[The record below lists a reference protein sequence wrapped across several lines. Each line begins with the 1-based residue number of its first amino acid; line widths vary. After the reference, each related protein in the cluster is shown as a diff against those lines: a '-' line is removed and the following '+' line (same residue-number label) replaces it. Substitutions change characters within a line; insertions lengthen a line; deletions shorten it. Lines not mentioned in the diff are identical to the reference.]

1 MIEKTHLAL
10 LGVKIARPAF
20 RVYDMRKIKEG
31 LLVLTVPFK
40 NLQSEKLQNKKE
52 IKDLKFFKENDKTPF
67 ILVAFGIILYLVLSN
82 LQIVF
87 AGLSYASSV
96 AFPFILGSCL
106 AFIINVPMRFFETHV
121 FQKIKKGKRGLSLIV
136 ALLCIIGV
144 IILVSGLIIPELV
157 DTIFKLSNNIP
168 GYVKEIQEF
177 LEHYSINK
185 PMVHKYV
192 NQLSFDWDKVSGELI
207 AFLQDSATNML
218 NSTVSVIS
226 NAVQVVVSFVLGFV
240 FALNALLQK
249 EKLSVQVR
257 KVLAAFLPERVA
269 KYIVRVG
276 RLSNNAFSS
285 FLSGQCLEAVILGS
299 LIFASMKLLGLPYA
313 VLIAVFIAVM
323 SLIPIIGG
331 FIGCWVGELLILM
344 VDWKQAII
352 FIIMFVVVQQ
362 FEGNVIYPHV
372 VGNSVGLPAIWV
384 LVAVTIGGNIVGI
397 PGMLFSIPFCSV
409 LYQLFSE
416 VVNKQIKKK
425 NVDIP

>member
-1 MIEKTHLAL
+1 M
-10 LGVKIARPAF
+10 
-20 RVYDMRKIKEG
+20 
-31 LLVLTVPFK
+31 
-40 NLQSEKLQNKKE
+40 
-52 IKDLKFFKENDKTPF
+52 KFFKENDKTPF
-67 ILVAFGIILYLVLSN
+67 ILVAFGIILYLILSN
-82 LQIVF
+82 LQVVF

-121 FQKIKKGKRGLSLIV
+121 FCKMKKGKRALSLIA

-144 IILVSGLIIPELV
+144 IILVFRLIIPELV
-157 DTIFKLSNNIP
+157 ETIFRLSNNIP
-168 GYVKEIQEF
+168 GYVREVQGF
-177 LEHYSINK
+177 LEHYSVNK

-192 NQLSFDWDKVSGELI
+192 NQITFDWDKVSAELI
-207 AFLQDSATNML
+207 SFLQDSATNML

-226 NAVQVVVSFVLGFV
+226 NAVQAVVSFVLGFV

-249 EKLSVQVR
+249 EKLSVQVK
-257 KVLAAFLPERVA
+257 KVLVAFLPERVA

-276 RLSNNAFSS
+276 RLSNQAFSS

-299 LIFASMKLLGLPYA
+299 LIFVSMTLLRLPYA
-313 VLIAVFIAVM
+313 VLVAVFIAVM

-331 FIGCWVGELLILM
+331 FIGCCVGVLLILM
-344 VDWKQAII
+344 VDWKQAIM
-352 FIIMFVVVQQ
+352 FIVMFVVVQQ

-372 VGNSVGLPAIWV
+372 VGNSVGLPAMWV
-384 LVAVTIGGNIVGI
+384 LVAVTIGGNVAGI

-416 VVNKQIKKK
+416 IVNKQIKKK
-425 NVDIP
+425 KVDIP

>member
-1 MIEKTHLAL
+1 M
-10 LGVKIARPAF
+10 
-20 RVYDMRKIKEG
+20 
-31 LLVLTVPFK
+31 
-40 NLQSEKLQNKKE
+40 
-52 IKDLKFFKENDKTPF
+52 KFFKENDKTPF

-82 LQIVF
+82 LPVVF
-87 AGLSYASSV
+87 SGISYVSSV
-96 AFPFILGSCL
+96 AFPFILGSCV
-106 AFIINVPMRFFETHV
+106 AFIINVPMSFFERKL
-121 FQKIKKGKRGLSLIV
+121 FYKLKKGKRSLSLIMAIV
-136 ALLCIIGV
+136 SIVGV
-144 IILVSGLIIPELV
+144 ILLVSRLIIPELV

-168 GYVKEIQEF
+168 EYVKEIQAL
-177 LEHYSINK
+177 LEKTSMNK

-192 NQLSFDWDKVSGELI
+192 NQITFDWDKIS
-207 AFLQDSATNML
+207 ML
-218 NSTVSVIS
+218 NSTVSAITDV
-226 NAVQVVVSFVLGFV
+226 VQFIVSFALGFV

-249 EKLSVQVR
+249 EKLSMQVK
-257 KVLAAFLPERVA
+257 KVLVAFLPERVA

-285 FLSGQCLEAVILGS
+285 FLSGQCLEAVILGC

-313 VLIAVFIAVM
+313 VLIAVFIGVM

-331 FIGCWVGELLILM
+331 FIGCWVGVLLIFM

-384 LVAVTIGGNIVGI
+384 LVAVTIGGNIAGIVGMI
-397 PGMLFSIPFCSV
+397 FSIPFCSV

-416 VVNKQIKKK
+416 IVNKQIKKK

>member
-1 MIEKTHLAL
+1 M
-10 LGVKIARPAF
+10 
-20 RVYDMRKIKEG
+20 
-31 LLVLTVPFK
+31 
-40 NLQSEKLQNKKE
+40 
-52 IKDLKFFKENDKTPF
+52 KFFKENDKTPF
-67 ILVAFGIILYLVLSN
+67 ILVAFGIILYLILSN
-82 LQIVF
+82 LQVVF
-87 AGLSYASSV
+87 TGLSYVSSV

-106 AFIINVPMRFFETHV
+106 AFIINVPMRFFETRV
-121 FQKIKKGKRGLSLIV
+121 FKKMKRGKRALSLVV
-136 ALLCIIGV
+136 ALFCIVGV

-157 DTIFKLSNNIP
+157 DTIFRLSNNIP
-168 GYVKEIQEF
+168 EYVKETQDF
-177 LEHYSINK
+177 LQHYSINK

-192 NQLSFDWDKVSGELI
+192 NQITFDWDKISGELI
-207 AFLQDSATNML
+207 SFLQDSATNML
-218 NSTVSVIS
+218 NSTVSAITNV
-226 NAVQVVVSFVLGFV
+226 VQVVVSFALGFV

-249 EKLSVQVR
+249 EKLSIQVK
-257 KVLAAFLPERVA
+257 KVLVAFLPERVA

-285 FLSGQCLEAVILGS
+285 FLSGQCLEAVILGC
-299 LIFASMKLLGLPYA
+299 LIFASMKVLGLPYA

-331 FIGCWVGELLILM
+331 FIGCWVGVLLILM

-384 LVAVTIGGNIVGI
+384 LVAVTIGGNIAGIVGMI
-397 PGMLFSIPFCSV
+397 FSIPFCSV
-409 LYQLFSE
+409 VYQLFSE

>member
-1 MIEKTHLAL
+1 M
-10 LGVKIARPAF
+10 
-20 RVYDMRKIKEG
+20 
-31 LLVLTVPFK
+31 
-40 NLQSEKLQNKKE
+40 
-52 IKDLKFFKENDKTPF
+52 KFFKENDKTPF

-106 AFIINVPMRFFETHV
+106 AFIINVPMRFFENRI
-121 FQKIKKGKRGLSLIV
+121 FKKMKKGKRALSLIA

-144 IILVSGLIIPELV
+144 IILVSRLIIPELV
-157 DTIFKLSNNIP
+157 ETIFRLSNNIP
-168 GYVKEIQEF
+168 DYVREVQEF

-192 NQLSFDWDKVSGELI
+192 NQITFDWDKISGELI
-207 AFLQDSATNML
+207 SFLQNSATNML

-226 NAVQVVVSFVLGFV
+226 NAVQVVISFVLGFV
-240 FALNALLQK
+240 FALNVLLQK

-257 KVLAAFLPERVA
+257 KVLAAFLPERAA

-276 RLSNNAFSS
+276 RLSNSAFSS

-299 LIFASMKLLGLPYA
+299 LIFASMTLLGLPYA
-313 VLIAVFIAVM
+313 VLVAVFIAVM

-331 FIGCWVGELLILM
+331 FIGCCVGTLLILM

-372 VGNSVGLPAIWV
+372 VGNSVGLPAMWV
-384 LVAVTIGGNIVGI
+384 LVAVTIGGNIAGI
-397 PGMLFSIPFCSV
+397 LGMLFSIPFCSV
-409 LYQLFSE
+409 LYLLLSE
-416 VVNKQIKKK
+416 IVNKQIKKK

>member
-1 MIEKTHLAL
+1 M
-10 LGVKIARPAF
+10 
-20 RVYDMRKIKEG
+20 
-31 LLVLTVPFK
+31 
-40 NLQSEKLQNKKE
+40 
-52 IKDLKFFKENDKTPF
+52 KFFKENDKTPF

-82 LQIVF
+82 LPVVF
-87 AGLSYASSV
+87 SGISYVSSV
-96 AFPFILGSCL
+96 AFPFILGSCV
-106 AFIINVPMRFFETHV
+106 AFIINVPMSFFERKL
-121 FQKIKKGKRGLSLIV
+121 FYKLKKGKRSLSLIMAIV
-136 ALLCIIGV
+136 SIVGV
-144 IILVSGLIIPELV
+144 ILLVSRLIIPELV

-168 GYVKEIQEF
+168 EYVKEIQAL
-177 LEHYSINK
+177 LEKTSMNK

-192 NQLSFDWDKVSGELI
+192 NQITFDWDKISGELI
-207 AFLQDSATNML
+207 TFLQDGATSML
-218 NSTVSVIS
+218 NSTVSAITDV
-226 NAVQVVVSFVLGFV
+226 VQFIVSFALGFV

-249 EKLSVQVR
+249 EKLSMQVK
-257 KVLAAFLPERVA
+257 KVLVAFLPERVA

-285 FLSGQCLEAVILGS
+285 FLSGQCLEAVILGW
-299 LIFASMKLLGLPYA
+299 LIG
-313 VLIAVFIAVM
+313 VM

-331 FIGCWVGELLILM
+331 FIGCWVGVLLIFM

-384 LVAVTIGGNIVGI
+384 LVAVTIGGNIAGIVGMI
-397 PGMLFSIPFCSV
+397 FSIPFCSV

-416 VVNKQIKKK
+416 IVNKQIKKK

>member
-1 MIEKTHLAL
+1 M
-10 LGVKIARPAF
+10 
-20 RVYDMRKIKEG
+20 
-31 LLVLTVPFK
+31 
-40 NLQSEKLQNKKE
+40 
-52 IKDLKFFKENDKTPF
+52 KFFKENDKTPF

-82 LQIVF
+82 LPVVF
-87 AGLSYASSV
+87 SGISYVSSV
-96 AFPFILGSCL
+96 AFPFILGSCV
-106 AFIINVPMRFFETHV
+106 AFIINVPMSFFERKL
-121 FQKIKKGKRGLSLIV
+121 FYKLKKGKRSLSLIMAIV
-136 ALLCIIGV
+136 SIVGV
-144 IILVSGLIIPELV
+144 ILLVSRLIIPELV

-168 GYVKEIQEF
+168 EYVKEIQAL
-177 LEHYSINK
+177 LEKTSMH
-185 PMVHKYV
+185 
-192 NQLSFDWDKVSGELI
+192 
-207 AFLQDSATNML
+207 
-218 NSTVSVIS
+218 NSTVSAIPDV
-226 NAVQVVVSFVLGFV
+226 VQFIVSFALGFV

-249 EKLSVQVR
+249 EKLSMQVK
-257 KVLAAFLPERVA
+257 KVLVAFLPERVA

-285 FLSGQCLEAVILGS
+285 FLSGQCLEAVILGC

-313 VLIAVFIAVM
+313 VLIAVFIGVM

-331 FIGCWVGELLILM
+331 FIGCWVGVLLIFM

-384 LVAVTIGGNIVGI
+384 LVAVTIGGNIAGIVGMI
-397 PGMLFSIPFCSV
+397 FSIPFCSV

-416 VVNKQIKKK
+416 IVNKQIKKK

>member
-1 MIEKTHLAL
+1 M
-10 LGVKIARPAF
+10 
-20 RVYDMRKIKEG
+20 
-31 LLVLTVPFK
+31 
-40 NLQSEKLQNKKE
+40 
-52 IKDLKFFKENDKTPF
+52 KFFKENDKMPF
-67 ILVAFGIILYLVLSN
+67 ILVAFGIVLYLVLSN

-87 AGLSYASSV
+87 SGIAYVSSV

-106 AFIINVPMRFFETHV
+106 AFIINVPMRFFERRV
-121 FQKIKKGKRGLSLIV
+121 FKKLKKGKRAISLIMSLV
-136 ALLCIIGV
+136 CIVGV

-157 DTIFKLSNNIP
+157 DTIFRLSNNIP
-168 GYVKEIQEF
+168 GYVKETQAF
-177 LEHYSINK
+177 LEQHSINK

-192 NQLSFDWDKVSGELI
+192 NQISFDWDKISGELI
-207 AFLQDSATNML
+207 SFLQDSATNML
-218 NSTVSVIS
+218 NSTVSAITNV
-226 NAVQVVVSFVLGFV
+226 VQVVVSFALGFV

-249 EKLSVQVR
+249 EKLSTQVK
-257 KVLAAFLPERVA
+257 KVLVAFLPERVA

-285 FLSGQCLEAVILGS
+285 FMSGQCLEAVILGS

-331 FIGCWVGELLILM
+331 FIGCWVGVLLILM
-344 VDWKQAII
+344 VDWKQAIV

-384 LVAVTIGGNIVGI
+384 LVAVTIGGNIAGIVGMI
-397 PGMLFSIPFCSV
+397 FSIPFCSV

>member
-1 MIEKTHLAL
+1 M
-10 LGVKIARPAF
+10 
-20 RVYDMRKIKEG
+20 
-31 LLVLTVPFK
+31 
-40 NLQSEKLQNKKE
+40 
-52 IKDLKFFKENDKTPF
+52 KFFKENDKTPF

-82 LQIVF
+82 LQVVF

-121 FQKIKKGKRGLSLIV
+121 FCKMKKGKRALSLIA

-144 IILVSGLIIPELV
+144 IILVFRLIIPELV
-157 DTIFKLSNNIP
+157 ETIFRLSNNIP
-168 GYVKEIQEF
+168 GYVKEVQAF
-177 LEHYSINK
+177 LEHYSVNK

-192 NQLSFDWDKVSGELI
+192 NQITFDWDKVSAELI
-207 AFLQDSATNML
+207 SFLQDSATNML

-226 NAVQVVVSFVLGFV
+226 NAVQAVVSFVLGFV
-240 FALNALLQK
+240 FALNSLLQK

-257 KVLAAFLPERVA
+257 KVLIAFLPERVA

-276 RLSNNAFSS
+276 RLSNRAFSS

-299 LIFASMKLLGLPYA
+299 LIFVSMTLLRLPYA
-313 VLIAVFIAVM
+313 VLVAVFIAVM

-331 FIGCWVGELLILM
+331 FVGCCVGVLLILM

-352 FIIMFVVVQQ
+352 FIVMFVVVQQ

-372 VGNSVGLPAIWV
+372 VGNSVGLPAMWV
-384 LVAVTIGGNIVGI
+384 LVAVTIGGNIAGI

-416 VVNKQIKKK
+416 IVNKQIKKK
-425 NVDIP
+425 KVDIP

>member
-1 MIEKTHLAL
+1 M
-10 LGVKIARPAF
+10 
-20 RVYDMRKIKEG
+20 
-31 LLVLTVPFK
+31 
-40 NLQSEKLQNKKE
+40 
-52 IKDLKFFKENDKTPF
+52 KFFKENDKTPF

-82 LQIVF
+82 LQVVF

-121 FQKIKKGKRGLSLIV
+121 FCKMKKGKRALSLIA

-144 IILVSGLIIPELV
+144 IILVFRLIIPELV
-157 DTIFKLSNNIP
+157 ETIFRLSNNIP
-168 GYVKEIQEF
+168 GYVKEVQAF
-177 LEHYSINK
+177 LEHYSVNK

-192 NQLSFDWDKVSGELI
+192 NQITFDWDKVSAELI
-207 AFLQDSATNML
+207 SFLQDSATNML

-226 NAVQVVVSFVLGFV
+226 NAVQAVVSFVLGFV
-240 FALNALLQK
+240 FALNSLLQK

-257 KVLAAFLPERVA
+257 KVLVAFLPERVA

-276 RLSNNAFSS
+276 RLSNRAFSS

-299 LIFASMKLLGLPYA
+299 LIFVSMTLLRLPYA
-313 VLIAVFIAVM
+313 VLVAVFIAVM

-331 FIGCWVGELLILM
+331 FVGCCVGVLLILM

-352 FIIMFVVVQQ
+352 FIVMFVVVQQ

-372 VGNSVGLPAIWV
+372 VGNSVGLPAMWV
-384 LVAVTIGGNIVGI
+384 LVAVTIGGNIAGI

-416 VVNKQIKKK
+416 IVNKQIKKK
-425 NVDIP
+425 KVDIP

>member
-1 MIEKTHLAL
+1 M
-10 LGVKIARPAF
+10 
-20 RVYDMRKIKEG
+20 
-31 LLVLTVPFK
+31 
-40 NLQSEKLQNKKE
+40 
-52 IKDLKFFKENDKTPF
+52 KFFKENDKTPF

-87 AGLSYASSV
+87 TGLSYVSSV

-106 AFIINVPMRFFETHV
+106 AFIINVPMRFFETRV
-121 FQKIKKGKRGLSLIV
+121 FKKMKKGKRALSLIV
-136 ALLCIIGV
+136 ALLCIVGV
-144 IILVSGLIIPELV
+144 IILVLGLIIPELV

-168 GYVKEIQEF
+168 GYVKETQEF
-177 LEHYSINK
+177 LQRYSINK

-192 NQLSFDWDKVSGELI
+192 NQISFDWDKISSELI
-207 AFLQDSATNML
+207 SFLQDGATNML
-218 NSTVSVIS
+218 NSTVSAITNV
-226 NAVQVVVSFVLGFV
+226 VQVVVSFALGFV

-249 EKLSVQVR
+249 EKLSLQVK
-257 KVLAAFLPERVA
+257 KVLVAFLPERVA

-285 FLSGQCLEAVILGS
+285 FLSGQCLEAVILGC
-299 LIFASMKLLGLPYA
+299 LIFASMKVLGLPYA

-331 FIGCWVGELLILM
+331 FIGCWVGVLLILM

-384 LVAVTIGGNIVGI
+384 LVAVTIGGNIAGIVGMI
-397 PGMLFSIPFCSV
+397 FSIPFCSV
-409 LYQLFSE
+409 VYQLFSE

>member
-1 MIEKTHLAL
+1 M
-10 LGVKIARPAF
+10 
-20 RVYDMRKIKEG
+20 
-31 LLVLTVPFK
+31 
-40 NLQSEKLQNKKE
+40 
-52 IKDLKFFKENDKTPF
+52 KFFKENDKTPF

-82 LQIVF
+82 LPVVF
-87 AGLSYASSV
+87 SGISYVSSV
-96 AFPFILGSCL
+96 AFPFILGSCV
-106 AFIINVPMRFFETHV
+106 AFIINVPMSFFERKL
-121 FQKIKKGKRGLSLIV
+121 FYKLKKGKRSLSLIMAIV
-136 ALLCIIGV
+136 SIVGV
-144 IILVSGLIIPELV
+144 ILLVSRLIIPELV

-168 GYVKEIQEF
+168 EYVKEIQAL
-177 LEHYSINK
+177 LEKTSMNK

-192 NQLSFDWDKVSGELI
+192 NQITFDWDKISGELI
-207 AFLQDSATNML
+207 TFLQDGATSML
-218 NSTVSVIS
+218 NSTVSAITDV
-226 NAVQVVVSFVLGFV
+226 VQFIVSFALGFV

-249 EKLSVQVR
+249 EKLSMQVK
-257 KVLAAFLPERVA
+257 KVLVAFLPERVA

-285 FLSGQCLEAVILGS
+285 FLSGQCLEAVILGC

-313 VLIAVFIAVM
+313 VLIAVFIGVM

-331 FIGCWVGELLILM
+331 FIGCWVGVLLIFM

-384 LVAVTIGGNIVGI
+384 LVAVTIGGNIAGIVGMI
-397 PGMLFSIPFCSV
+397 FSIPFCSV
-409 LYQLFSE
+409 LYRLFSE
-416 VVNKQIKKK
+416 IVNKQIKKK

>member
-1 MIEKTHLAL
+1 
-10 LGVKIARPAF
+10 
-20 RVYDMRKIKEG
+20 MRKIKEG

-240 FALNALLQK
+240 FAERKIICAGK
-249 EKLSVQVR
+249 KSVSSVSAR
-257 KVLAAFLPERVA
+257 KSCKIYR
-269 KYIVRVG
+269 K
-276 RLSNNAFSS
+276 SW
-285 FLSGQCLEAVILGS
+285 
-299 LIFASMKLLGLPYA
+299 K
-313 VLIAVFIAVM
+313 
-323 SLIPIIGG
+323 II
-331 FIGCWVGELLILM
+331 
-344 VDWKQAII
+344 K
-352 FIIMFVVVQQ
+352 
-362 FEGNVIYPHV
+362 
-372 VGNSVGLPAIWV
+372 
-384 LVAVTIGGNIVGI
+384 
-397 PGMLFSIPFCSV
+397 
-409 LYQLFSE
+409 
-416 VVNKQIKKK
+416 
-425 NVDIP
+425 